1 MVASRWDRPAP
12 ADRGLKP
19 DRDPLSRVTD
29 SEEVPAP
36 STLAET
42 AETAAR
48 AAGDTLR
55 DGFRDGVDATYGED
69 DVKAAA
75 DRRAERRAVET
86 IRERYP
92 EHAVDSEERERVAGG
107 PVEWLVDPLD
117 GTNNYAVGHPAFA
130 VAVTARR
137 LPSDADEPRRRASD
151 GDGRSGT
158 GPGGSPADD
167 VLAAAVYEPLPEEC
181 AVAVRGEG
189 AHVGRRR
196 LAADHDRPLARSTVS
211 LVLGIDAVRDERL
224 RRSAE
229 TVRERLAGR
238 SKRVLESWAPCLDWT
253 LFARGSLAG
262 VVCVLPDERERA
274 PGALLASEAGAATA
288 WDGDCFLAAPTEER
302 LATLRETLP
311 ETL

>member
-1 MVASRWDRPAP
+1 M
-12 ADRGLKP
+12 
-19 DRDPLSRVTD
+19 TD
-29 SEEVPAP
+29 SDEVPAP
-36 STLAET
+36 SVLAET

-92 EHAVDSEERERVAGG
+92 GHAVDSEEREPITGG

-137 LPSDADEPRRRASD
+137 LASDADEPRRRASD
-151 GDGRSGT
+151 ADGRTGT
-158 GPGGSPADD
+158 GADGRAAD
-167 VLAAAVYEPLPEEC
+167 GDLLAAAVYEPLPEEC

-224 RRSAE
+224 RRAAE
-229 TVRERLAGR
+229 TVRERLADR

-262 VVCVLPDERERA
+262 VVCVHPDEREQA

-302 LATLRETLP
+302 LATLQETLP

>member
-12 ADRGLKP
+12 ADRGLKS
-19 DRDPLSRVTD
+19 DRDTLPGVTD
-29 SEEVPAP
+29 SDEVPAP
-36 STLAET
+36 TTAAET
-42 AETAAR
+42 AEAAAR

-75 DRRAERRAVET
+75 DRRAERRAIET

-92 EHAVDSEERERVAGG
+92 EHAVDSEERERITGG

-137 LPSDADEPRRRASD
+137 VA
-151 GDGRSGT
+151 
-158 GPGGSPADD
+158 PGGGERFDTAAGGSTTDD
-167 VLAAAVYEPLPEEC
+167 DLLAAAVYEPLPEEC

-189 AHVGRRR
+189 VHVGRRR

-224 RRSAE
+224 RRATE
-229 TVRERLAGR
+229 TVRERLADR

-262 VVCVLPDERERA
+262 VVCVHPDERERA
-274 PGALLASEAGAATA
+274 PGALLAAEAGAATA